1 MSEEEWNDN
10 YGQLTWTTLAS
21 DGLTRLQLRPPSTSR
36 PYALYSERKLYAKAV
51 IQARFSES
59 VHLLDCIKAGL
70 YSIVPRAALSVLRW
84 SELRHRVCGDSEVD
98 LDALAAHT
106 VYAPKKFTSESPII
120 QWLWNTLRSFS
131 SDERGKFLQFCLA
144 RSRLPPTTSREG
156 SWRMKVNVLEA
167 ANQRDLPTAETWSA
181 QHANNN
187 RPHRTHGSATVT
199 HPVYLTAC
207 VCVQFLQPQPA
218 AVCQ

>member
-1 MSEEEWNDN
+1 MRRQR
-10 YGQLTWTTLAS
+10 G
-21 DGLTRLQLRPPSTSR
+21 G
-36 PYALYSERKLYAKAV
+36 
-51 IQARFSES
+51 
-59 VHLLDCIKAGL
+59 
-70 YSIVPRAALSVLRW
+70 PRRSG
-84 SELRHRVCGDSEVD
+84 C
-98 LDALAAHT
+98 HT

-181 QHANNN
+181 QAAHTPANQM
-187 RPHRTHGSATVT
+187 PYTHCIRETTRLTTCSA
-199 HPVYLTAC
+199 PPSTALRC
-207 VCVQFLQPQPA
+207 AQLFQPQPA
-218 AVCQ
+218 TVRSERLLREKLHLAIMHCSSING